1 MLQYVVPEDNN
12 TLAAEASQQDSPE
25 QKVRIVVL
33 VEASGACPFE
43 DWLYGLRDRAAQVR
57 LLIRLLRIAEQGN
70 FGSHRERISG
80 AVSELKLDYGPG
92 YRVYFVRQGD
102 TLVILL
108 GGGVK
113 ASQQRDIVSAVAL
126 WERNKDDAERFSREF
141 RTPAE

>member
-1 MLQYVVPEDNN
+1 MADRTEPTPEEN
-12 TLAAEASQQDSPE
+12 SQCEPTY
-25 QKVRIVVL
+25 RLVVL
-33 VEASGACPFE
+33 VEKSGSCPFE
-43 DWLYGLRDRAAQVR
+43 DWLYGLRDRAAQAR

-113 ASQQRDIVSAVAL
+113 ASQQSDIASAVAL

-141 RTPAE
+141 RTATE